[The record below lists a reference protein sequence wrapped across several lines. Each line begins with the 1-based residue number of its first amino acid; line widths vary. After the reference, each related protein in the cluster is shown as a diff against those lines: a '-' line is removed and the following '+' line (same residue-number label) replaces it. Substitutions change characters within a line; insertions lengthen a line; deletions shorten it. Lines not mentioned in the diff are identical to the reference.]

1 MKASGAT
8 VLLAAV
14 AAMLV
19 LSSFIYP
26 YSSFIPINAT
36 KKEGTDA
43 DGDGGGGSGD
53 GSGQPNEPND
63 QRTIVPAEPGSA
75 TTITGPAG
83 SNAAIT
89 AQPSNLTMQPSN
101 LTMQPDDIDLGQDVN
116 KK

>member
-1 MKASGAT
+1 MT
-8 VLLAAV
+8 LYRI
-14 AAMLV
+14 
-19 LSSFIYP
+19 LSTFLNTCLIYP

-101 LTMQPDDIDLGQDVN
+101 STMQPSNLTMQPDDIDLGQDVN